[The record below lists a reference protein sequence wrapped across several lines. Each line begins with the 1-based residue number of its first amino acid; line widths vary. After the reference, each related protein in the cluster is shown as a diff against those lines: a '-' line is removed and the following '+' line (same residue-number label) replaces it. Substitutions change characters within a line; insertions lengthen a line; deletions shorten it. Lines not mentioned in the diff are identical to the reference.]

1 MPTVSICIPTYNRK
15 EFLKE
20 TLESV
25 FAQTYED
32 YEVVI
37 VDDGSTDGTDGMIK
51 DAGYNLRYHWQQNQ
65 GEPAARNSLVELARG
80 RYISFLDSDDL
91 LFPDSIERLVT
102 AAEAEPDDVV
112 VYGPYIR
119 IDENGNVCGR
129 CTRKLYSGY
138 ITRYLFSDIFVH
150 PNGSLFPKK
159 VFEAVGDFDTSL
171 KVGDYDYELR
181 ASLKYRFIALHEPTF
196 KRRRHSSNISRRSFE
211 SCKMQLN
218 MLENFY
224 YNLGGKDVIPQRW
237 AMRRLSKE
245 GYRTGRCA
253 AEQGMARTA
262 CQLNRFSLPE
272 TFSLKARHIFRM
284 PEPVCPLPFV
294 HPHSVKVC

>member
-25 FAQTYED
+25 FAQTCED

-37 VDDGSTDGTDGMIK
+37 VDDGSTDGTDRMIK

-65 GEPAARNSLVELARG
+65 GEPAARNSLVKLAHG

-91 LFPDSIERLVT
+91 LFPDSIERLVR

-119 IDENGNVCGR
+119 IDENGDVRGR

-138 ITRYLFSDIFVH
+138 ITRYLFSEIFVH

-181 ASLKYRFIALHEPTF
+181 ASLKYRFIALSDPTF

-224 YNLGGKDVIPQRW
+224 YNLGGKDVVPERA

-253 AEQGMARTA
+253 VEQGMAQTA
-262 CQLNRFSLPE
+262 CQLLRQSWRRHPNLKSL
-272 TFSLKARHIFRM
+272 LWWAIAAGK
-284 PEPVCPLPFV
+284 L
-294 HPHSVKVC
+294 HPDLRGK